1 MFGGFFK
8 SLTAGIMIRVVVW
21 VSLCWAIAA
30 ALAAYVIHDELTESF
45 DSGLRET
52 VQGNLPLAV
61 EFLMDRPANSKITHI
76 PARTA
81 RPASP
86 DDNGDAD
93 PEEYIIYQIRD
104 ASGRV
109 LLRSDNALETP
120 FAAPLIAGFWQ
131 DDTFRYY
138 SEPTVG
144 GSLYMQVAEPL
155 AHRRE
160 ATFESAMAILLPLFV
175 LVPVLLVA
183 IWFSVRGGMRPIYR
197 FRQDL
202 DRRGAGNM
210 EAIAIGDLP
219 SELAAMGQDVNLL
232 LDRLRAAISAERAF
246 ASNSA
251 HELRTPIA
259 SMLAQTQQLLTE
271 LPTQSPH
278 RDRALLIEKSLG
290 RLRRLS
296 EKLLQWSRAES
307 GLGKTDEVQELDP
320 IIDMLIEDIHR
331 SGRFK
336 NTIALTR
343 QGPPLQAPIDPD
355 AFGICVGNLLEN
367 ALVHGDPGVP
377 VQVRVE
383 GANRLIVENTC
394 NPVPP
399 DILAKLTRRFARHG
413 NSPESSGLGLSIVV
427 ALIEQA
433 GGAFSYTSPIP
444 GQDTGFQAVLTL
456 PQATIKA
463 DD

>member
-8 SLTAGIMIRVVVW
+8 SLTAGIMIRVVIW

-30 ALAAYVIHDELTESF
+30 GLAAFVIHDELTESF

-61 EFLMDRPANSKITHI
+61 EFLMDRPSNVKTTHI
-76 PARTA
+76 PPRTSL
-81 RPASP
+81 PANH
-86 DDNGDAD
+86 DVDGEED

-120 FAAPLIAGFWQ
+120 FAAPLMAGFWE
-131 DDTFRYY
+131 DETFRYY

-144 GSLYMQVAEPL
+144 GSLFMQVAEPL
-155 AHRRE
+155 AHRHE
-160 ATFESAMAILLPLFV
+160 ATFESALAILLPLFV
-175 LVPVLLVA
+175 LVPALLVA

-210 EAIAIGDLP
+210 EAIAIDDLP
-219 SELAAMGQDVNLL
+219 GELAAMGQDVNLL

-271 LPTQSPH
+271 LPAESPH
-278 RDRALLIEKSLG
+278 RERARLIEKSLG

-296 EKLLQWSRAES
+296 EKLLQWSRAEA

-336 NTIALTR
+336 NTISLHR
-343 QGPPLQAPIDPD
+343 QGAALRAPMDPD

-367 ALVHGDPGVP
+367 ALVHGDVDTP
-377 VQVRVE
+377 VQVLVD
-383 GANRLIVENTC
+383 GPGRLIVENAC
-394 NPVPP
+394 APLPQNV
-399 DILAKLTRRFARHG
+399 LAKITRRFARHG
-413 NSPESSGLGLSIVV
+413 NSPESSGLGLSIVA
-427 ALIEQA
+427 ALIDQA
-433 GGAFSYTSPIP
+433 GGSFAYASPCP
-444 GQDTGFQAVLTL
+444 GRKDGFQTVLTL
-456 PQATIKA
+456 PQ
-463 DD
+463 